1 MPDLA
6 LLSVIAIVLLALV
19 FDFTNG
25 FHDAANS
32 IATVVST
39 RVLTPRMAVIWAA
52 TFNFVAF
59 FVFHTKVAN
68 TVGKTVDPAV
78 VSEAVVFAGLVGA
91 IAWNLFTW
99 WLGLPTSSSHALI
112 GGFAGAGV
120 AKAGFSVLNA
130 ASLEKTIL
138 FIVLSPLFGLALGF
152 LLMLANLWLF
162 RKSTPARVD
171 GLFRRLQLVSAAAF
185 SLGHGGNDA
194 QKTMGII
201 SALLVGAGYLQ
212 LEANGDLPIPLW
224 VVIAAYTAISL
235 GHPVGRLADRQDP
248 RPADHRPQAGWRLLG
263 RDRRRLL
270 AVPGHLPRRPRLHH
284 PHHHRGDRRRRRDP
298 PPLRGPLGRRRP
310 DRLGLGPHHPRR
322 RHHRRRHLRHHR
334 LEARGGRPHPRRRAR
349 RRRPRHPP
357 QPPRHRNRRARPSPP
372 SRSSLRSA
380 EAGVRLAVLDVG
392 SNTIHLA
399 VVDGRP
405 DGTFMVVA
413 RERDTLRLAEAA
425 FPS

>member
-6 LLSVIAIVLLALV
+6 LLSVIAIVALALV

-39 RVLTPRMAVIWAA
+39 RVLTPRLAVIWAA
-52 TFNFVAF
+52 FFNFAAF
-59 FVFHTKVAN
+59 FVFHTAVAN
-68 TVGKTVDPAV
+68 TVGKTVDSAV

-91 IAWNLFTW
+91 IAWNLLTW

-138 FIVLSPLFGLALGF
+138 FIVLSPLFGMVLGF
-152 LLMLANLWLF
+152 LLMLANQWLF
-162 RKSTPARVD
+162 RRSTPAKVD

-201 SALLVGAGYLQ
+201 SALLVGAGYLK
-212 LEANGDLPIPLW
+212 LEADGSLPMPFW

-235 GHPVGRLADRQDP
+235 GTLSGGWRIVKTLGQRITALKPVGGFSAETAAACSLYLATF
-248 RPADHRPQAGWRLLG
+248 LG
-263 RDRRRLL
+263 IPVSTTHTITGAIVGVGSTRRLSAVRWGVAGRIVWAWILTMPAAAVMAAVTYAITVSTFAVAALIL
-270 AVPGHLPRRPRLHH
+270 AAVFVAVVLAIR
-284 PHHHRGDRRRRRDP
+284 
-298 PPLRGPLGRRRP
+298 
-310 DRLGLGPHHPRR
+310 
-322 RHHRRRHLRHHR
+322 
-334 LEARGGRPHPRRRAR
+334 
-349 RRRPRHPP
+349 
-357 QPPRHRNRRARPSPP
+357 RNRRDVETVEPAAATEQTAPT
-372 SRSSLRSA
+372 RSG
-380 EAGVRLAVLDVG
+380 AG
-392 SNTIHLA
+392 S
-399 VVDGRP
+399 P
-405 DGTFMVVA
+405 DGGA
-413 RERDTLRLAEAA
+413 
-425 FPS
+425 